1 MATADVMPPAPE
13 FQQMM
18 GMLQQLVQEQIQ
30 QRAHLDTL
38 QQAIGNT
45 AQGVGLTQQ
54 VAEGVVQEVVQQVSV
69 TLQQRHQ
76 ESLQRHQEMQTQV

>member
-1 MATADVMPPAPE
+1 MLFTICIFAIIGAALAPSRWAIAMATADVMPPAPE

-18 GMLQQLVQEQIQ
+18 GMLQQVVQEQIQ

-54 VAEGVVQEVVQQVSV
+54 
-69 TLQQRHQ
+69 LQK
-76 ESLQRHQEMQTQV
+76 V